1 MRKEYTYHSKEE
13 KLEIVK
19 RYLSGE
25 SPKALGKELCIS
37 DGNIRKWK
45 RQYLSDGESALENRK
60 KPGNPLSKYER
71 RKELTR
77 EEQLE
82 YQVELLKR
90 ELMRKEAEVVR
101 LKNPSNWKEAVPEES
116 NSANLCARPAAD
128 RTTFCRGAL
137 QLIQGISFGVLQV
150 AGTKRPTKLL

>member
-1 MRKEYTYHSKEE
+1 VRKEYTFHSKEE

-25 SPKALGKELCIS
+25 SPVKLYEETGIS

-45 RQYLSDGESALENRK
+45 RQYLSGGEAALENKK

-71 RKELTR
+71 RKELSR

-82 YQVELLKR
+82 YQIELLKR
-90 ELMRKEAEVVR
+90 ELLKKEAEVLR
-101 LKNPSNWKEAVPEES
+101 LKKSIELE
-116 NSANLCARPAAD
+116 
-128 RTTFCRGAL
+128 RGD
-137 QLIQGISFGVLQV
+137 
-150 AGTKRPTKLL
+150 TKRK

>member
-1 MRKEYTYHSKEE
+1 MRKEYTFHSKEE

-25 SPKALGKELCIS
+25 SPVQLHKETGIS

-45 RQYLSDGESALENRK
+45 RQYLSGGEAALANKK

-71 RKELTR
+71 RKELSR

-82 YQVELLKR
+82 YQIELLKR
-90 ELMRKEAEVVR
+90 ELLKKEAEVLR
-101 LKNPSNWKEAVPEES
+101 LKKFIELE
-116 NSANLCARPAAD
+116 
-128 RTTFCRGAL
+128 RGDA
-137 QLIQGISFGVLQV
+137 
-150 AGTKRPTKLL
+150 KRK